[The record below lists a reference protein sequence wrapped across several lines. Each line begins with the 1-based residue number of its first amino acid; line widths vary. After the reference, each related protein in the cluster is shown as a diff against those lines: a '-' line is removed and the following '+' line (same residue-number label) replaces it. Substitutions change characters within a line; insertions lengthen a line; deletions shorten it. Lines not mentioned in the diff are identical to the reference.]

1 MRKNLPVTQHEIE
14 IGDHLTLMSIT
25 DPQGRITYASGSFI
39 DVSGFPLEELQGQPH
54 NLVRHPD
61 MPQEAFG
68 DLWRTIGSGDAW
80 TALVKNRRKDG
91 DHYWVRAN
99 ATPIVRAGR
108 LAGYMSVRTRPTRA
122 EVAQA
127 EALHARFRDGRA
139 RGLRFFR
146 GIVVRTG
153 ALAWLS
159 AGRFLPLRWRIRAG
173 LLVAAALPLAGLA
186 LPGGASAPV
195 LAALVLAGAALSC
208 VLLESR
214 IAAPLVRVLEQA
226 RRVAS
231 GQCAEPVCTDRVDEI
246 GMLARA
252 IAQSG
257 LNLRVLVDD
266 VSRQVDGVERASA
279 EMASGNMDL
288 ARRTEMSADSLQN
301 TAAAVEQMSGALRS
315 NAESARRATELAGV
329 ASGVADRGSEAVAQA
344 IGRMHEIEASSR
356 KIAEISGLIGGIAFQ
371 TNLLAL
377 NAAVEAARAG
387 EQGRGF
393 AVVAA
398 EVRNLATRAAGAAHE
413 IRDLTTRSQG
423 IVEDGVR
430 DATRA
435 GDTMS
440 EIVRE
445 VKQVAELIGEISR
458 SVGEQ
463 NGGLAQ
469 IQDAVGHLDRTT
481 QQNASLVEQS
491 AQAAQS
497 LKTRAQR
504 LHEALEAYG
513 ATGSPT

>member
-1 MRKNLPVTQHEIE
+1 M
-14 IGDHLTLMSIT
+14 
-25 DPQGRITYASGSFI
+25 
-39 DVSGFPLEELQGQPH
+39 
-54 NLVRHPD
+54 
-61 MPQEAFG
+61 
-68 DLWRTIGSGDAW
+68 
-80 TALVKNRRKDG
+80 
-91 DHYWVRAN
+91 
-99 ATPIVRAGR
+99 
-108 LAGYMSVRTRPTRA
+108 
-122 EVAQA
+122 
-127 EALHARFRDGRA
+127 
-139 RGLRFFR
+139 
-146 GIVVRTG
+146 
-153 ALAWLS
+153 
-159 AGRFLPLRWRIRAG
+159 
-173 LLVAAALPLAGLA
+173 
-186 LPGGASAPV
+186 
-195 LAALVLAGAALSC
+195 
-208 VLLESR
+208 
-214 IAAPLVRVLEQA
+214 
-226 RRVAS
+226 
-231 GQCAEPVCTDRVDEI
+231 
-246 GMLARA
+246 
-252 IAQSG
+252 
-257 LNLRVLVDD
+257 
-266 VSRQVDGVERASA
+266 
-279 EMASGNMDL
+279 
-288 ARRTEMSADSLQN
+288 
-301 TAAAVEQMSGALRS
+301 GALRS

-356 KIAEISGLIGGIAFQ
+356 KIAEISGLIDGIAFQ